1 MNKFNL
7 SKFLVENKLTQLGR
21 LTEMGGNPKDY
32 VNIFKYY
39 GFTIKDNSS
48 VHFDGF
54 KYKVFNFGHQSDNLG
69 NKKITLRLPSRN
81 DPDFNYQT
89 EELSKV
95 LKSGTYTFTLDNFEL
110 NKLHEFLNRVSSKLA
125 SLGNMNELTEMGD
138 DSSEG
143 YMGTEYESS
152 EDMAV
157 DMAKKGVYEEESEVE
172 EDYSKYGSVEDLMKE
187 IETSTNEAA
196 HKHKMERVEKAYKYL
211 EEKASSL
218 EEGGDANFLN
228 PAKMKE
234 MKTSAKK
241 LRMMHEKLLK
251 EYDKKYASKK
261 KVESKLNEEVDTEF
275 PLSAD
280 DVAAMAGGSSI
291 RVYKKGGGRVHTYSN
306 GQEFLDFFDKHE
318 PNLVYKQES
327 PRVFAAT
334 DAPLE
339 EPRGYVSPSEP
350 VDRDRGI
357 QNFYDRLKYKGD

>member
-7 SKFLVENKLTQLGR
+7 TSFLVENKLTRLGR
-21 LTEMGGNPKDY
+21 L
-32 VNIFKYY
+32 
-39 GFTIKDNSS
+39 
-48 VHFDGF
+48 
-54 KYKVFNFGHQSDNLG
+54 
-69 NKKITLRLPSRN
+69 
-81 DPDFNYQT
+81 
-89 EELSKV
+89 
-95 LKSGTYTFTLDNFEL
+95 
-110 NKLHEFLNRVSSKLA
+110 
-125 SLGNMNELTEMGD
+125 
-138 DSSEG
+138 SEG
-143 YMGTEYESS
+143 YMGSEYDSS
-152 EDMAV
+152 EGMAAEE
-157 DMAKKGVYEEESEVE
+157 MEESGVYEEESKVE